1 MMYVVYLRMDMRAIA
16 GCMILLMLAPM
27 ISGCFAGNTVEEI
40 KESSPFDNLC
50 PDGISN
56 NTWYHYPGAV
66 NALSAPHIINGT
78 SILQG
83 ENVPLCTKGTYYG
96 IGFSTFEPTIGI
108 TSADNLYMTSWGNG
122 PGGSTAII
130 RCTDMIEMVDVSSYS
145 CENTYQ
151 GAVANSN
158 DPYVYVDRWTDRIMK
173 FDMHALAGMTVEW
186 SDDEGETWG
195 PFGLASFA
203 TGYSVQDHQTIA
215 SSPYNAA
222 FHETTW
228 VFCVNGN
235 WQSPLCSTSNDG
247 GLTWGPEVPG
257 APVNCNSG
265 GLTGHMVGANDGNFY
280 RGNPSC
286 DGEGYSIYRSA
297 NGGLTWTEHELP
309 TDVTGM
315 ADTWN
320 FEEAQ
325 VYPDEENNLHA
336 MWMGADDLPY
346 YSYSFNQGDSWSA
359 PLMVAPPGLNGTGFP
374 AVAAGD
380 SGKVA
385 FAYLGDTGGDTWN
398 GYISIMTDSFSETPL
413 ITTVQVNEFGDP
425 LSLEA
430 DCGYNRC
437 GGFGD
442 FIDILVDN
450 HGRAWFG
457 LSHNIGN
464 NLQDEGIYG
473 TTMVGPSLR
482 GAIAPLNI
490 LPEGGPKTLA

>member
-1 MMYVVYLRMDMRAIA
+1 MYVVYLRMDMRAIA
-16 GCMILLMLAPM
+16 GCMIILMLAPM

-50 PDGISN
+50 PDGIAN

-83 ENVPLCTKGTYYG
+83 ENVPMCTKGTYYG

-130 RCTDMIEMVDVSSYS
+130 RCTDMIEMVDISSYS

-195 PFGLASFA
+195 PLGLASFA

-286 DGEGYSIYRSA
+286 DGEGYSIYRST

-482 GAIAPLNI
+482 GSIAPLNI

>member
-1 MMYVVYLRMDMRAIA
+1 MYVVYLRMDMRAIA

-151 GAVANSN
+151 GAIANSN

-286 DGEGYSIYRSA
+286 DGEGYSIYRST

>member
-1 MMYVVYLRMDMRAIA
+1 MRAIA

-27 ISGCFAGNTVEEI
+27 ISGCFAGDTVEEI

-50 PDGISN
+50 PDGIAN

-66 NALSAPHIINGT
+66 NALSAPHIINGS

-83 ENVPLCTKGTYYG
+83 ENVPICTKGTYYG

-286 DGEGYSIYRSA
+286 DGEGYSIYRST

-398 GYISIMTDSFSETPL
+398 GYISIMTDSFSEMPL

-482 GAIAPLNI
+482 GSIAPLNI

>member
-1 MMYVVYLRMDMRAIA
+1 MYVVYLRMDMRAIA

-27 ISGCFAGNTVEEI
+27 VSGCFAGNTVEEI

-50 PDGISN
+50 PDGIAN

-83 ENVPLCTKGTYYG
+83 ENVPMCTKGTYYG

-286 DGEGYSIYRSA
+286 DGEGYSIYRST

-482 GAIAPLNI
+482 GSIAPLNI

>member
-1 MMYVVYLRMDMRAIA
+1 MYVVYLRMDMRAIA

-83 ENVPLCTKGTYYG
+83 ENVPMCTKGTYYG

-286 DGEGYSIYRSA
+286 DGEGYSIYRST

-482 GAIAPLNI
+482 GSIAPLNI

>member
-1 MMYVVYLRMDMRAIA
+1 MRAIA

-83 ENVPLCTKGTYYG
+83 ENVPMCTKGTYYG

-286 DGEGYSIYRSA
+286 DGEGYSIYRST

-482 GAIAPLNI
+482 GSIAPLNI

>member
-1 MMYVVYLRMDMRAIA
+1 MYVVYLRMDMRAIA

-50 PDGISN
+50 PDGIAN

-83 ENVPLCTKGTYYG
+83 ENVPMCTKGTYYG

-286 DGEGYSIYRSA
+286 DGEGYSIYRSTCLLYTSPSPRDYA
-297 NGGLTWTEHELP
+297 ASRMP
-309 TDVTGM
+309 
-315 ADTWN
+315 
-320 FEEAQ
+320 
-325 VYPDEENNLHA
+325 
-336 MWMGADDLPY
+336 
-346 YSYSFNQGDSWSA
+346 SSA
-359 PLMVAPPGLNGTGFP
+359 
-374 AVAAGD
+374 
-380 SGKVA
+380 
-385 FAYLGDTGGDTWN
+385 
-398 GYISIMTDSFSETPL
+398 
-413 ITTVQVNEFGDP
+413 
-425 LSLEA
+425 
-430 DCGYNRC
+430 
-437 GGFGD
+437 
-442 FIDILVDN
+442 
-450 HGRAWFG
+450 
-457 LSHNIGN
+457 
-464 NLQDEGIYG
+464 
-473 TTMVGPSLR
+473 
-482 GAIAPLNI
+482 
-490 LPEGGPKTLA
+490 

>member
-1 MMYVVYLRMDMRAIA
+1 MYVMQARKNMRTIA
-16 GCMILLMLAPM
+16 AAMVLLILAPI
-27 ISGCFAGNTVEEI
+27 ISGCFAGEVIQSI
-40 KESSPFDNLC
+40 KGDGPFDEIC
-50 PDGISN
+50 PEGIAN
-56 NTWYHYPGAV
+56 NTWYHYPGGID
-66 NALSAPHIINGT
+66 ALTTPHIINES
-78 SILQG
+78 SILGG
-83 ENVPLCTKGTYYG
+83 ENIPICAEGTYYG

-130 RCTDMIEMVDVSSYS
+130 RCSNMIEMTNVSSYS

-151 GAVANSN
+151 GAIANSN

-173 FDMHALAGMTVEW
+173 FDMHALIGMTVEW
-186 SDDEGETWG
+186 SDDEGESWG
-195 PFGLASFA
+195 PLGLTSFA

-215 SSPYNAA
+215 SSPYNAVL
-222 FHETTW
+222 HETTW

-257 APVNCNSG
+257 APANCNSG

-286 DGEGYSIYRSA
+286 DGEGYSIYRST
-297 NGGLTWTEHELP
+297 NGGLTWSEHKLP
-309 TDVTGM
+309 TDITGT

-320 FEEAQ
+320 AEEAQ

-336 MWMGADDLPY
+336 MWMGVDDLPY
-346 YSYSFNQGDSWSA
+346 YSYSFDEGDSWSE
-359 PLMVAPPGLNGTGFP
+359 PMMIAPPGLNGTGFP

-380 SGKVA
+380 AGRVA

-398 GYISIMTDSFSETPL
+398 GYISVMTDSFNSTPL
-413 ITTVQVNEFGDP
+413 ITTVQVNNFGDP

-450 HGRAWFG
+450 YGRPWFG

-464 NLQDEGIYG
+464 GIQDEGIYG
-473 TTMVGPSLR
+473 TMMLGPSLR
-482 GAIAPLNI
+482 GSTIPLNS
-490 LPEGGPKTLA
+490 LPEGGFMTLS

>member
-1 MMYVVYLRMDMRAIA
+1 
-16 GCMILLMLAPM
+16 
-27 ISGCFAGNTVEEI
+27 
-40 KESSPFDNLC
+40 
-50 PDGISN
+50 
-56 NTWYHYPGAV
+56 
-66 NALSAPHIINGT
+66 LSAPHIINGT

-83 ENVPLCTKGTYYG
+83 ENVPMCTKGTYYG

-108 TSADNLYMTSWGNG
+108 TSSDNLYMTSWGNG

-286 DGEGYSIYRSA
+286 DGEGYSIYRST

-482 GAIAPLNI
+482 GSIAPLNI

>member
-1 MMYVVYLRMDMRAIA
+1 MYVVYLRMDMRAIA

-50 PDGISN
+50 PDGITN

-83 ENVPLCTKGTYYG
+83 ENVPMCTKGTYYG

-286 DGEGYSIYRSA
+286 DGEGYSIYRST

-482 GAIAPLNI
+482 GSIAPLNI

>member
-1 MMYVVYLRMDMRAIA
+1 MYVVYLRIDMRVIA

-50 PDGISN
+50 PDGMAN

-83 ENVPLCTKGTYYG
+83 ENVPICTKGTYYG

-257 APVNCNSG
+257 APVNCNRG

-286 DGEGYSIYRSA
+286 DGEGYSIYRST

-482 GAIAPLNI
+482 GSIAPLNI

>member
-1 MMYVVYLRMDMRAIA
+1 MYVVYLRMDMRAIA

-50 PDGISN
+50 PDGIAN

-83 ENVPLCTKGTYYG
+83 ENVPMCTKGTYYG

-286 DGEGYSIYRSA
+286 DGEGYSIYRST

-359 PLMVAPPGLNGTGFP
+359 PLMIAPPGLNGTGFP

-482 GAIAPLNI
+482 GSIAPLNI

>member
-1 MMYVVYLRMDMRAIA
+1 MYVVYLRMDMRAIA

-50 PDGISN
+50 PDGIAN

-83 ENVPLCTKGTYYG
+83 ENVPMCTKGTYYG

-130 RCTDMIEMVDVSSYS
+130 RCTDMIEMVDISSYS

-286 DGEGYSIYRSA
+286 DGEGYSIYRST

-385 FAYLGDTGGDTWN
+385 FAYLGDTGGDTLN

-482 GAIAPLNI
+482 GSIAPLNI

>member
-1 MMYVVYLRMDMRAIA
+1 MYVVYLRIDMRVIA

-50 PDGISN
+50 PDGMAN

-83 ENVPLCTKGTYYG
+83 ENVPMCTKGTYYG

-158 DPYVYVDRWTDRIMK
+158 DPYDYVDRWTDRIVK

-286 DGEGYSIYRSA
+286 DGEGYSIYRST

-482 GAIAPLNI
+482 GSIAPLNI

>member
-1 MMYVVYLRMDMRAIA
+1 MYVVYLRMDMRAIA

-50 PDGISN
+50 PDGIAN

-83 ENVPLCTKGTYYG
+83 ENVPMCTKGTYYG

-286 DGEGYSIYRSA
+286 DGEGYSIYRST

-482 GAIAPLNI
+482 GTIAPLNI

>member
-1 MMYVVYLRMDMRAIA
+1 MYVVYLRMDMRAIA

-50 PDGISN
+50 PDGIAN

-83 ENVPLCTKGTYYG
+83 ENVPMCTKGTYYG

-265 GLTGHMVGANDGNFY
+265 GLTGHMVGADDGNFY

-286 DGEGYSIYRSA
+286 DGEGYSIYRST

-482 GAIAPLNI
+482 GSIAPLNI

>member
-1 MMYVVYLRMDMRAIA
+1 MYVVYLRMDMRAIA

-50 PDGISN
+50 PDGIAN

-83 ENVPLCTKGTYYG
+83 ENVPMCTKGTYYG

-130 RCTDMIEMVDVSSYS
+130 RCTDMIEMVDISSYS

-286 DGEGYSIYRSA
+286 DGEGYSIYRST

-413 ITTVQVNEFGDP
+413 ITTVLVIDFGDP

-482 GAIAPLNI
+482 GSIAPLNI

>member
-1 MMYVVYLRMDMRAIA
+1 MYVVYLRMDMRAIA

-50 PDGISN
+50 PDGIAN

-83 ENVPLCTKGTYYG
+83 ENVPMCTKGTYYG

-286 DGEGYSIYRSA
+286 DGEGYSIYRST

-398 GYISIMTDSFSETPL
+398 GYISIMTDSFSDTPL

-482 GAIAPLNI
+482 GSIAPLNI

>member
-1 MMYVVYLRMDMRAIA
+1 MYVVYLRIDMRVIA

-50 PDGISN
+50 PDGIAN

-83 ENVPLCTKGTYYG
+83 ENVPMCTKGTYYG

-286 DGEGYSIYRSA
+286 DGEGYSIYRST

-482 GAIAPLNI
+482 GSIAPLNI

>member
-1 MMYVVYLRMDMRAIA
+1 MYVVYLRMDMRAIA

-50 PDGISN
+50 PDGIAN

-83 ENVPLCTKGTYYG
+83 ENVPMCTKGTYYG

-286 DGEGYSIYRSA
+286 DGEGYSIYRST

-473 TTMVGPSLR
+473 TTMVGP
-482 GAIAPLNI
+482 
-490 LPEGGPKTLA
+490 

>member
-1 MMYVVYLRMDMRAIA
+1 MYVVYLRIDMRVIA

-50 PDGISN
+50 PDGIAN

-83 ENVPLCTKGTYYG
+83 ENVPICTKGTYYG

-286 DGEGYSIYRSA
+286 DGEGYSIYRST

-482 GAIAPLNI
+482 GSIAPLNI

>member
-1 MMYVVYLRMDMRAIA
+1 MYVVYLRMDMRAIA

-50 PDGISN
+50 PDGIAN

-83 ENVPLCTKGTYYG
+83 ENIPMCTKGTYYG

-286 DGEGYSIYRSA
+286 DGEGYSIYRST

-482 GAIAPLNI
+482 GSIAPLNI

>member
-1 MMYVVYLRMDMRAIA
+1 MYVVYLRMYMRAIA

-50 PDGISN
+50 PDGIAN

-83 ENVPLCTKGTYYG
+83 ENVPMCTKGTYYG

-286 DGEGYSIYRSA
+286 DGEGYSIYRST

-482 GAIAPLNI
+482 GSIAPLNI

>member
-1 MMYVVYLRMDMRAIA
+1 MYVVYLRMDMRAIA

-40 KESSPFDNLC
+40 KENSPFDNLC
-50 PDGISN
+50 PDGIAN

-66 NALSAPHIINGT
+66 NALSAPHMINGT

-83 ENVPLCTKGTYYG
+83 ENVPMCTKGTYYG

-286 DGEGYSIYRSA
+286 DGEGYSIYRST

-359 PLMVAPPGLNGTGFP
+359 PLMIAPPGLNGTGFP

-482 GAIAPLNI
+482 GTIAPLNI

>member
-1 MMYVVYLRMDMRAIA
+1 MYVVYLRMDMRVIA

-50 PDGISN
+50 PDGMAN

-83 ENVPLCTKGTYYG
+83 ENVPICTKGTYYG

-286 DGEGYSIYRSA
+286 DGEGYSIYRST

-482 GAIAPLNI
+482 GSIAPLNI

>member
-1 MMYVVYLRMDMRAIA
+1 
-16 GCMILLMLAPM
+16 MILLMLAPM

-40 KESSPFDNLC
+40 KENSPFDNLC
-50 PDGISN
+50 PDGIAN

-66 NALSAPHIINGT
+66 NALSAPHMINGT

-83 ENVPLCTKGTYYG
+83 ENVPMCTKGTYYG

-286 DGEGYSIYRSA
+286 DGEGYSIYRST

-482 GAIAPLNI
+482 GTIAPLNI

>member
-1 MMYVVYLRMDMRAIA
+1 MYVVYLRMDMRAIA

-50 PDGISN
+50 PDGIAN
-56 NTWYHYPGAV
+56 NTWYHYPVAV

-83 ENVPLCTKGTYYG
+83 ENVPMCTKGTYYG

-286 DGEGYSIYRSA
+286 DGEGYSIYRST

-473 TTMVGPSLR
+473 TTTVGPSLR
-482 GAIAPLNI
+482 GSIAPLNI

>member
-1 MMYVVYLRMDMRAIA
+1 MYVVYLRMDMRAIA

-50 PDGISN
+50 PDGIAN

-83 ENVPLCTKGTYYG
+83 ENVPMCTKGTYYG

-286 DGEGYSIYRSA
+286 DGEGYSIYRST

-482 GAIAPLNI
+482 GSIAPLNI

>member
-1 MMYVVYLRMDMRAIA
+1 MYVVYLRMDMRAIA

-40 KESSPFDNLC
+40 KKSSPFDNLC
-50 PDGISN
+50 PDGIAN

-66 NALSAPHIINGT
+66 NALSAPHMINGT

-83 ENVPLCTKGTYYG
+83 ENVPMCTKGTYYG

-286 DGEGYSIYRSA
+286 DGEGYSIYRST

-482 GAIAPLNI
+482 GSIAPLNI

>member
-1 MMYVVYLRMDMRAIA
+1 MYVVYLRMDMRAIA

-27 ISGCFAGNTVEEI
+27 ISGCFAGNTVEEK

-50 PDGISN
+50 PDGIAN

-66 NALSAPHIINGT
+66 NALSAPHMINGT

-83 ENVPLCTKGTYYG
+83 ENVPMCTKGTYYG

-286 DGEGYSIYRSA
+286 DGEGYSIYRST

-482 GAIAPLNI
+482 GSIAPLNI

>member
-1 MMYVVYLRMDMRAIA
+1 MYVVYLRMDMRAIA

-286 DGEGYSIYRSA
+286 DGEGYSIYRST

>member
-1 MMYVVYLRMDMRAIA
+1 MRAIA

-50 PDGISN
+50 PDGIAN

-66 NALSAPHIINGT
+66 NALSAAHIINGT

-83 ENVPLCTKGTYYG
+83 ENVPMCTKGTYYG

-286 DGEGYSIYRSA
+286 DGEGYSIYRST

-482 GAIAPLNI
+482 GSIAPLNI

>member
-1 MMYVVYLRMDMRAIA
+1 MYVVYLRMDMRAIA

-27 ISGCFAGNTVEEI
+27 VSGCFAGNTVEEI

-50 PDGISN
+50 PDGIAN

-83 ENVPLCTKGTYYG
+83 ENVPMCTKGTYYG

-286 DGEGYSIYRSA
+286 DGEGYSIYRST

-320 FEEAQ
+320 FEEAL

-482 GAIAPLNI
+482 GSIAPLNI

>member
-1 MMYVVYLRMDMRAIA
+1 MRAIA
-16 GCMILLMLAPM
+16 GCIVLLFLAPM
-27 ISGCFAGNTVEEI
+27 ISGCFAGDSVEET
-40 KESSPFDNLC
+40 KEDSPFDNLC
-50 PDGISN
+50 PNGIAN

-66 NALSAPHIINGT
+66 DALVAPHIINGT

-83 ENVPLCTKGTYYG
+83 ENIPLCTEGTYYG

-130 RCTDMIEMVDVSSYS
+130 RCTDMIEMTNISSYT

-186 SDDEGETWG
+186 SDDEGETWV

-215 SSPYNAA
+215 SSPHNAVL
-222 FHETTW
+222 HETTW

-286 DGEGYSIYRSA
+286 DGEGYSIYRST

-325 VYPDEENNLHA
+325 VYPDEEDNLHA

-346 YSYSFNQGDSWSA
+346 YSYSFDKGDSWSD

-380 SGKVA
+380 SGRVA
-385 FAYLGDTGGDTWN
+385 FAYLGDTGGNTWN

-425 LSLEA
+425 LSLET

-450 HGRAWFG
+450 HGRPWFG

-473 TTMVGPSLR
+473 TTMMGPSLR
-482 GAIAPLNI
+482 GSTVPLNV
-490 LPEGGPKTLA
+490 LPEGGPQTLA

>member
-1 MMYVVYLRMDMRAIA
+1 MYVVYLRMDMRAIA

-27 ISGCFAGNTVEEI
+27 VSGCFAGNTVEEI

-50 PDGISN
+50 PDGIAN

-83 ENVPLCTKGTYYG
+83 ENVPMCTKGTYYG

-286 DGEGYSIYRSA
+286 DGEGYSIYRST

-482 GAIAPLNI
+482 GSIAPLNV